1 MQLTTFIASLML
13 ASAPAVQ
20 ARFFTL
26 YDDVNYGGQPHA
38 ENRPDGATCWNL
50 NGAGDKASS
59 VRGGSGCTTFFQNRD
74 CQGSSWQQ
82 RGDAPTVPAFLN
94 DHIWSYANRC

>member
-26 YDDVNYGGQPHA
+26 YDDINYGGQPHA
-38 ENRPDGATCWNL
+38 ENRPDGATC
-50 NGAGDKASS
+50 
-59 VRGGSGCTTFFQNRD
+59 CTLFLCLNRD